1 MIVKFVHINVTTVY
15 SFARKLGQALAGGLG
30 GFALTAIGYVET
42 ADVQTEAVLNKLYS
56 VTTLGQGIGFILVA
70 LVLLFI
76 YPLSKKKIS
85 ENTKILEERRANAN

>member
-1 MIVKFVHINVTTVY
+1 
-15 SFARKLGQALAGGLG
+15 
-30 GFALTAIGYVET
+30 
-42 ADVQTEAVLNKLYS
+42 QTEAVLNKLYS